1 MTHEGQQYATPLS
14 YVPLPA
20 AIVTKDEAQIKS
32 MTCGSASCYTGII
45 S

>member
-1 MTHEGQQYATPLS
+1 VLN

-20 AIVTKDEAQIKS
+20 NIVTRDEAQIKS
-32 MTCGSASCYTGII
+32 MTCGSNNAPCYTGAV